1 MARLSFKNVCKGT
14 ALLFFVIVLGLNA
27 QTHTG
32 ITSLPVTLSISS
44 NESLTSPQTLPTTAP
59 ATTSSPST
67 ESQTSTP
74 TTAPATTSSPSTESQ
89 TSTPTTAPAT
99 TSSPSTESQTSA
111 PTTVPA
117 TTSSLST
124 EFQTS
129 APTTPASTSS
139 PSTESQTSAPTTA
152 PATSSSPSTE
162 ISAPTILATTSSPS
176 TKSQTT
182 ALRLNVIKNLT
193 VTEISTSF
201 VLLKWDTPLEMVT
214 SFEVQW
220 SNDKTSGNCIET
232 SNTFYNITGLTAG
245 VNYTFCI
252 TAVAADNST
261 GETFCICI
269 CIKFDAC
276 NRSQS
281 TWDRVYVY
289 HGVAS
294 PLLFKT
300 V

>member
-44 NESLTSPQTLPTTAP
+44 NESLTSPQTLPTTP

-74 TTAPATTSSPSTESQ
+74 TT
-89 TSTPTTAPAT
+89 PAT

-129 APTTPASTSS
+129 APTTAPASTSS

>member
-111 PTTVPA
+111 PTIPA

>member
-89 TSTPTTAPAT
+89 TSTPTTPAT

-129 APTTPASTSS
+129 APTTAPASTSS